1 MRTHITIRLFF
12 PQDLQS
18 EIESHKDVVASLN
31 ATGQKLLG
39 TLENQDE
46 AMLLHRRLEEMNTR
60 WNTLKHRSIAI
71 RLVGPGCHSM
81 PWYYHQHSLT
91 VEPPQS

>member
-1 MRTHITIRLFF
+1 MFPLESRPRKITFCVVLF
-12 PQDLQS
+12 PLQDLQS

-46 AMLLHRRLEEMNTR
+46 ALMLHRRLEEMNTR

-71 RLVGPGCHSM
+71 R
-81 PWYYHQHSLT
+81 
-91 VEPPQS
+91 

>member
-1 MRTHITIRLFF
+1 
-12 PQDLQS
+12 
-18 EIESHKDVVASLN
+18 VVASLN

-46 AMLLHRRLEEMNTR
+46 ALLLHRRLEEMNTR

-71 RLVGPGCHSM
+71 RYVIVVFCD
-81 PWYYHQHSLT
+81 T
-91 VEPPQS
+91 